1 MKKFKKMMERMEDAM
16 AAVSF
21 AEEAEFETAR
31 DMLGEERR
39 VLLAV
44 REKQIDNK
52 TLKYAVNTCKRV
64 AASLDILY
72 VSSSAPVDS
81 VLDRFMHGLDEE
93 GILYRF
99 VRKTGCL
106 KKAIIDYTDARKQ
119 ILFVVIKS
127 SDSLDIDCTGKER
140 KLSDSWKNLKCPLVV
155 VSEGAQA

>member
-1 MKKFKKMMERMEDAM
+1 MKKFKKMMERVEDAM

-31 DMLGEERR
+31 DMLRKERR

-52 TLKYAVNTCKRV
+52 TLKYAMNTCKRV
-64 AASLDILY
+64 AAGLDILY
-72 VSSSAPVDS
+72 ISSSDAVDS
-81 VLDRFMHGLDEE
+81 VLDLFMKGLEEE
-93 GILYRF
+93 GILYKLI
-99 VRKTGCL
+99 RKTGCL
-106 KKAIIDYTDARKQ
+106 KQAIIDYTDARKQ

-127 SDSLDIDCTGKER
+127 SDSLDVDCTGKDK

-155 VSEGAQA
+155 VSEAAKA